1 MAGVSDVQVDFK
13 MQTVTD
19 VLDGSDDPEVDDHL
33 DVVAVVDG
41 GVEVGDDEVGVVG
54 QPAHQEDGHHS
65 HHHLHHLGFIITT
78 NITIITTIITLAT
91 TNITWASITQRD
103 AVRCPPPLSPMMQI
117 YNNFD
122 F

>member
-54 QPAHQEDGHHS
+54 QPAHSEHDQHYHEHDA
-65 HHHLHHLGFIITT
+65 HLGGGNKKDIKHDEKGIVLKNHSFHG
-78 NITIITTIITLAT
+78 
-91 TNITWASITQRD
+91 
-103 AVRCPPPLSPMMQI
+103 
-117 YNNFD
+117 
-122 F
+122 